1 MRRFL
6 LPLLVAGAV
15 LPACGGSDAP
25 TPPERAVMRERF
37 PVAEADLVAR
47 VEPAT
52 TGPETGELMLKVM
65 EVPGVRVAET
75 DYEAKLMRVLVFP
88 DADRRKVRDG
98 LAALPGIADV
108 E

>member
-1 MRRFL
+1 
-6 LPLLVAGAV
+6 
-15 LPACGGSDAP
+15 
-25 TPPERAVMRERF
+25 MRERF

-52 TGPETGELMLKVM
+52 TGPETGELMLQVM

-75 DYEAKLMRVLVFP
+75 DYEAKLIRVLVLR
-88 DADRRKVRDG
+88 DADRGKVRDD
-98 LAALPGIADV
+98 LAALPGVAGV